1 MSMTDPFP
9 VLNPKPCPFCGD
21 NLVTVHQGETYRWR
35 VAICD
40 SCGAQAPD
48 VRHSIL
54 EGQTRDQA
62 FADANKRAIEAWNE
76 RAKGIEESIRADER
90 EACAR
95 ICDAEQKKNEDK
107 GQWMWEAKKCGI
119 AIRAR
124 RNK

>member
-1 MSMTDPFP
+1 MNMTDPFD
-9 VLNPKPCPFCGD
+9 LHDPKPCPFCGD
-21 NLVTVHQGETYRWR
+21 NLVTVYQGDTYRWR
-35 VAICD
+35 VAVCD

-76 RAKGIEESIRADER
+76 RAKGIEESIRAEER
-90 EACAR
+90 EICADM
-95 ICDAEQKKNEDK
+95 CDQASKFPSLTPRNC
-107 GQWMWEAKKCGI
+107 AN

-124 RNK
+124 GNT